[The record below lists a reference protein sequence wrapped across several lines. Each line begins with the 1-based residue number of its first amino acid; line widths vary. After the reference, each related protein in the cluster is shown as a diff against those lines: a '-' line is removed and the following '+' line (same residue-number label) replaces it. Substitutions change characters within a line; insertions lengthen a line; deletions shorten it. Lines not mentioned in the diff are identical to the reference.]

1 MDAKKLALISVFAAL
16 YVAGSF
22 LPGFPVIGM
31 PGSKIDAVRAL
42 EIGYGLILGPIY
54 GPIAAFLGSVVGK
67 TLTGGG
73 VGLFLTPLAPL
84 TAFVAASLG
93 RKRVSKVPGWLIA
106 SAVLI
111 IVIAGWYSTET
122 GREAPYYPILH
133 VSGLMVVI
141 LFRGKIAALIHSGSS
156 GKVALGVALCGFP
169 ATLAGHMLGNL
180 IFIGLFNSPSALFM
194 SILPISVTER
204 LIITLLSTVIGAPL
218 IIVIS
223 RVYPDLMR
231 ME

>member
-73 VGLFLTPLAPL
+73 VGLFLTP
-84 TAFVAASLG
+84 
-93 RKRVSKVPGWLIA
+93 
-106 SAVLI
+106 
-111 IVIAGWYSTET
+111 
-122 GREAPYYPILH
+122 
-133 VSGLMVVI
+133 
-141 LFRGKIAALIHSGSS
+141 
-156 GKVALGVALCGFP
+156 
-169 ATLAGHMLGNL
+169 
-180 IFIGLFNSPSALFM
+180 
-194 SILPISVTER
+194 
-204 LIITLLSTVIGAPL
+204 
-218 IIVIS
+218 
-223 RVYPDLMR
+223 
-231 ME
+231 